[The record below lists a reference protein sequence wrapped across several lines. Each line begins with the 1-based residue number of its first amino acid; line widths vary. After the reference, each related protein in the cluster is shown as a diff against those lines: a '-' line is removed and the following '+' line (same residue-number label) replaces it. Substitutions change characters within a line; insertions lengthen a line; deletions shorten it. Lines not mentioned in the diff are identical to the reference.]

1 MVKVE
6 KVKVFKIICFRKSS
20 YLQGNLYGKVE
31 GGGGQEDK
39 GEEELVN
46 PPVRILSKYL
56 FHYLSL

>member
-1 MVKVE
+1 ME

-31 GGGGQEDK
+31 GGGSQEDK

-46 PPVRILSKYL
+46 PPVRILSKISR
-56 FHYLSL
+56 SL

>member
-1 MVKVE
+1 M
-6 KVKVFKIICFRKSS
+6 FKIICFRKSS
-20 YLQGNLYGKVE
+20 HLESNLYGKVE

-56 FHYLSL
+56 IHYLSL